1 MRCVSCLGWYA
12 GASEL
17 RCSHLN
23 RALCAFS
30 ENHKIA
36 YNQRFEIAEIVMS
49 KTVQQ
54 QIGNIALVVENYDD
68 AIEFYTQKLQF
79 TLVED
84 TDLGGGKRWV
94 QVSPPNSS
102 GTNLLLAQ
110 ASTPEQMQAV
120 GNQTGGR
127 VFLFLQTN
135 DFWRDYE
142 LMKTNGIV
150 FNEEPRV
157 EEYGTV
163 VVFQDLY
170 GNKWDLLQLNRATK

>member
-1 MRCVSCLGWYA
+1 MPQSVL
-12 GASEL
+12 
-17 RCSHLN
+17 
-23 RALCAFS
+23 
-30 ENHKIA
+30 
-36 YNQRFEIAEIVMS
+36 
-49 KTVQQ
+49 Q
-54 QIGNIALVVENYDD
+54 QIGSVTIVVENYDD

-94 QVSPPNSS
+94 QVSPPNSN

-110 ASTPEQMQAV
+110 ASSDEQKQV
-120 GNQTGGR
+120 IGNQTGGR

-142 LMKTNGIV
+142 VLKSNGVV

-170 GNKWDLLQLNRATK
+170 GNKWDLLQLNRAPN

>member
-1 MRCVSCLGWYA
+1 
-12 GASEL
+12 
-17 RCSHLN
+17 
-23 RALCAFS
+23 
-30 ENHKIA
+30 
-36 YNQRFEIAEIVMS
+36 MS
-49 KTVQQ
+49 KSVQQ
-54 QIGNIALVVENYDD
+54 QIGNVALVVESYDD

-94 QVSPPNSS
+94 QVSPPNSN

-110 ASTPEQMQAV
+110 ASTEEQHLVV
-120 GNQTGGR
+120 GNQSGGR

-142 LMKTNGIV
+142 LMKVNGVV

-163 VVFQDLY
+163 AVFQDLY
-170 GNKWDLLQLNRATK
+170 GNKWDLLQLNSATK

>member
-1 MRCVSCLGWYA
+1 MT
-12 GASEL
+12 
-17 RCSHLN
+17 
-23 RALCAFS
+23 
-30 ENHKIA
+30 KP
-36 YNQRFEIAEIVMS
+36 
-49 KTVQQ
+49 VQQ

-94 QVSPPNSS
+94 QVAPPNSN

-110 ASTPEQMQAV
+110 ASTESQAQAI

-142 LMKTNGIV
+142 SMKAKGVT

-170 GNKWDLLQLNRATK
+170 GNKWDLLQLNRSGLC

>member
-1 MRCVSCLGWYA
+1 MPKV
-12 GASEL
+12 
-17 RCSHLN
+17 
-23 RALCAFS
+23 
-30 ENHKIA
+30 
-36 YNQRFEIAEIVMS
+36 
-49 KTVQQ
+49 VQQ

-68 AIEFYTQKLQF
+68 TIDFYTKKLQF

-94 QVSPPNSS
+94 QVSPPNSN

-110 ASTPEQMQAV
+110 ASTDEQTQFI

-142 LMKTNGIV
+142 LMKANGVV
-150 FNEEPRV
+150 FNEAPRI
-157 EEYGTV
+157 EDYGTV

-170 GNKWDLLQLNRATK
+170 GNKWDLLQLSSDHR

>member
-1 MRCVSCLGWYA
+1 
-12 GASEL
+12 
-17 RCSHLN
+17 
-23 RALCAFS
+23 
-30 ENHKIA
+30 
-36 YNQRFEIAEIVMS
+36 MS
-49 KTVQQ
+49 KVVQQ

-68 AIEFYTQKLQF
+68 AIEFYTKKLQF

-84 TDLGGGKRWV
+84 ADLGGGKRWV
-94 QVSPPNSS
+94 QVSPPNSN

-110 ASTPEQMQAV
+110 ASNDEQTQFI

-135 DFWRDYE
+135 DFWLDYE
-142 LMKTNGIV
+142 LMKANGVV
-150 FNEEPRV
+150 FNESPRI

-170 GNKWDLLQLNRATK
+170 GNKWDLLQLSSDHR

>member
-1 MRCVSCLGWYA
+1 M
-12 GASEL
+12 SEL
-17 RCSHLN
+17 
-23 RALCAFS
+23 
-30 ENHKIA
+30 I
-36 YNQRFEIAEIVMS
+36 
-49 KTVQQ
+49 QQ

-68 AIEFYTQKLQF
+68 AIEFYTKKLQF

-94 QVSPPNSS
+94 QVSPPNSN
-102 GTNLLLAQ
+102 GTNLLIAQ
-110 ASTPEQMQAV
+110 ASNEVQKKAI

-142 LMKTNGIV
+142 LMKAKGVV
-150 FNEEPRV
+150 FNEEPR
-157 EEYGTV
+157 EEAYGTV

-170 GNKWDLLQLNRATK
+170 GTKWDLLQLNRPNH

>member
-1 MRCVSCLGWYA
+1 MPKV
-12 GASEL
+12 
-17 RCSHLN
+17 
-23 RALCAFS
+23 
-30 ENHKIA
+30 
-36 YNQRFEIAEIVMS
+36 
-49 KTVQQ
+49 VQQ

-94 QVSPPNSS
+94 QVSPPNSN

-110 ASTPEQMQAV
+110 ASTEEQAKFIGDQA
-120 GNQTGGR
+120 GGR

-142 LMKTNGIV
+142 LMKAKGVI
-150 FNEEPRV
+150 FNDEPRV

-170 GNKWDLLQLNRATK
+170 GNKWDLLQLSSAHQ

>member
-1 MRCVSCLGWYA
+1 MPCNEPQS
-12 GASEL
+12 
-17 RCSHLN
+17 
-23 RALCAFS
+23 
-30 ENHKIA
+30 
-36 YNQRFEIAEIVMS
+36 
-49 KTVQQ
+49 VQQ
-54 QIGNIALVVENYDD
+54 SIGNIALVVDNYDD
-68 AIEFYTQKLQF
+68 AIDFYTNKLQF

-94 QVSPPNSS
+94 QVSPPNST
-102 GTNLLLAQ
+102 GANLLLAQ
-110 ASTPEQMQAV
+110 ASTEEQTQAV

-142 LMKTNGIV
+142 LMQKNDVI
-150 FNEEPRV
+150 FNEAPRV

-170 GNKWDLLQLNRATK
+170 GNKWDLLQLNNQA

>member
-1 MRCVSCLGWYA
+1 MTS
-12 GASEL
+12 SI
-17 RCSHLN
+17 
-23 RALCAFS
+23 
-30 ENHKIA
+30 K
-36 YNQRFEIAEIVMS
+36 
-49 KTVQQ
+49 Q
-54 QIGNIALVVENYDD
+54 QIGNIALVVDSYDD
-68 AIEFYTQKLQF
+68 AIAFYTKKLQF
-79 TLVED
+79 ELVED

-94 QVSPPNSS
+94 QVSPPNGN

-110 ASTPEQMQAV
+110 ASTDEQNASV

-135 DFWRDYE
+135 DFWRDYND
-142 LMKTNGIV
+142 MKSKGVI

-170 GNKWDLLQLNRATK
+170 GNKWDLLELNRSN

>member
-1 MRCVSCLGWYA
+1 M
-12 GASEL
+12 SEP
-17 RCSHLN
+17 
-23 RALCAFS
+23 
-30 ENHKIA
+30 I
-36 YNQRFEIAEIVMS
+36 
-49 KTVQQ
+49 QQ
-54 QIGNIALVVENYDD
+54 QIGNIALVVDNYDD
-68 AIEFYTQKLQF
+68 AIEFYTKKLQF
-79 TLVED
+79 TLIED
-84 TDLGGGKRWV
+84 TNLGRGKRWV
-94 QVSPPNSS
+94 QVSPPNSN

-110 ASTPEQMQAV
+110 ASNEEQKQSV

-142 LMKTNGIV
+142 LMKANGVV

-170 GNKWDLLQLNRATK
+170 GNKWDLLQLNRPNL